1 MIGRVLLAIV
11 AVPVIATLVAL
22 GIPPRTPPA
31 VDHDGTPL
39 PNGVAVL
46 EEVELGGTDQWI
58 LARGKSADNP
68 VLLFLHGGPGM
79 PAMYLHHACV
89 RELEHDFIVVHWDQR
104 GAGKSWDKNVTIES
118 MSVRQIM
125 SDALELIELL
135 RERYNV
141 NKVYLTGHSWG
152 SYLGMLLVHENPQ
165 LFHAYVGIGQV
176 TDDERQGA
184 IADMFILRNARE
196 ADNRRAISQL
206 GSRGEIAR
214 EKWLFEFGGILH
226 NETSYRPLLKT
237 GLCAPEYS
245 IWDALNVAK
254 GSRFSSDHMRY
265 NVILG
270 PLMEE
275 VTSVRVPVYFFQGR
289 HDYVTPSELVE
300 EYLEKL
306 QAPSKKLVWF
316 ENSAHYPFFEEPGR
330 FTSEMAAVLKDTRGR
345 SGR

>member
-11 AVPVIATLVAL
+11 AVPAIALLVVL
-22 GIPPRTPPA
+22 GIPPRTPHA
-31 VDHDGTPL
+31 VDQNGEPAPD
-39 PNGVAVL
+39 GVAVL
-46 EEVELGGTDQWI
+46 EEIELGDTTQWI
-58 LARGKSADNP
+58 LARGSSSDNP

-79 PAMYLHHACV
+79 PAMYLHHACG
-89 RELEHDFIVVHWDQR
+89 RELERDFIVVHWDQR

-118 MSVRQIM
+118 MNVRQIM

-135 RERYNV
+135 RERYEV
-141 NKVYLTGHSWG
+141 NKIYLAGHSWG
-152 SYLGMLLVHENPQ
+152 SYLGMLLVNEHPR

-176 TDDERQGA
+176 TDEERQGA
-184 IADMFILRNARE
+184 LADMFIVRKARE
-196 ADNRRAISQL
+196 VDNRRAIAQL
-206 GSRGEIAR
+206 GQRGEIAR
-214 EKWLFEFGGILH
+214 EKWLFEFGGILF
-226 NETSYRPLLKT
+226 NETGYGSLLKT

-254 GSRFSSDHMRY
+254 GSRFSSNHMRY

-306 QAPSKKLVWF
+306 RAPGKKLVWF
-316 ENSAHYPFFEEPGR
+316 ENSAHYPFFEEPER
-330 FTSEMAAVLKDTRGR
+330 FTGEMAAVLKDAGR
-345 SGR
+345 NPRN